1 MIHECFLH
9 LHPDDPARDIA
20 VECIYFGLNN
30 HPETISHHL
39 VTPSAWFELVIDDRI
54 IIVGQ
59 SSLVHIVA
67 EISEAARPGQA
78 TGIPQIDAV
87 LAAEDI
93 IREHQHR

>member
-1 MIHECFLH
+1 MRHECFLH
-9 LHPDDPARDIA
+9 LHPDDPAREVA
-20 VECIYFGLNN
+20 VKCIRFGLHH

-39 VTPSAWFELVIDDRI
+39 VTPAAWFELVIDGRI

-67 EISEAARPGQA
+67 EISEAAKPRM
-78 TGIPQIDAV
+78 TGMDQVSAV
-87 LAAEDI
+87 LTAEAI